1 MNRQR
6 GQFLIL
12 TVMALLLL
20 ISALGVGGIYA
31 AQGEREASRRAAGSA
46 LAQDGAQMSLAKYRH
61 LALLTA
67 RQLYQSGHPYLV
79 SGIRPDGSP
88 GKACNPLDYGIG
100 GTVVRLPDQSWQ
112 ESLTLG
118 GGPVNTTVNL
128 TTTNAL
134 SYLNA
139 QALPEGS
146 PEGLTAG
153 RQSALFASNAGFFAH
168 ALAARRVESQGLTV
182 HGSLWLRQGQQP
194 ALQGSLAVASH
205 YDPKQLGNFA
215 VSGEVCPVVRSSGE
229 VPEVTALEPLLGVFG
244 ANAKTKAWVAEPN
257 SPHPR
262 VPLAFSHL
270 LKPELLIRPN
280 SPCFKGFGESFSCAT
295 PGAYLVWDAANRRLQ
310 LAGTVEFAGDL
321 QLPSAQIDGAGIL
334 IARNLRLDGLTPPE
348 NFPFS
353 GAAALLAREQLL
365 LNSGL
370 NGGIFHADRELV
382 MQPAA
387 RVLGH
392 VSAPVVRG
400 GGIVYGVPGLEH
412 HIPTGLEAALGP
424 EARVLPQ
431 LLILSD
437 VPL

>member
-1 MNRQR
+1 
-6 GQFLIL
+6 
-12 TVMALLLL
+12 MALLLL
-20 ISALGVGGIYA
+20 ISALGMGGIYA
-31 AQGEREASRRAAGSA
+31 AQGEREASRRAVGSA
-46 LAQDGAQMSLAKYRH
+46 LAQDSAQMSLAKYRH

-67 RQLYQSGHPYLV
+67 SQLYQSGHPYLV
-79 SGIRPDGSP
+79 NGIRPDGSA

-100 GTVVRLPDQSWQ
+100 GTRTWLPGQSWQ
-112 ESLTLG
+112 ESLQLG
-118 GGPVNTTVNL
+118 GGPVNTTLNL
-128 TTTNAL
+128 ATTNAL
-134 SYLNA
+134 SYLDA

-146 PEGLTAG
+146 PEGLTAS
-153 RQSALFASNAGFFAH
+153 RQSALFASNAAFFAH
-168 ALAARRVESQGLTV
+168 ALAARRVEAQNLTLY
-182 HGSLWLRQGQQP
+182 GSIWLRQAKEP
-194 ALQGSLAVASH
+194 ALAGSLTVASR

-215 VSGEVCPVVRSSGE
+215 LSGEVCPVVRSAGD

-244 ANAKTKAWVAEPN
+244 ANAKTQAWVAKPN

-262 VPLAFSHL
+262 VPLAFSHRLEPNL
-270 LKPELLIRPN
+270 LVRPN
-280 SPCFKGFGESFSCAT
+280 SPCFKGFGQSFSCAT

-321 QLPSAQIDGAGIL
+321 EIPAAQLDGTGIL

-348 NFPFS
+348 NFPFA
-353 GAAALLAREQLL
+353 GVAALLAREQLL

-392 VSAPVVRG
+392 ISAPVVRG
-400 GGIVYGVPGLEH
+400 GGVVYGVPGLEH
-412 HIPTGLEAALGP
+412 HLPTALEAALGP
-424 EARVLPQ
+424 EARVLPH
-431 LLILSD
+431 LLVLSD